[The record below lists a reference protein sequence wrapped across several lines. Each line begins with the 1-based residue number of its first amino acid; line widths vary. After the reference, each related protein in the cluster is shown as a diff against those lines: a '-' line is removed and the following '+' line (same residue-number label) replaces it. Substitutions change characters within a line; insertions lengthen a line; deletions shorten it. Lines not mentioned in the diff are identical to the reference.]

1 MKGLSRTQ
9 QLFLLGVG
17 LATASGL
24 VFFLIRG
31 TALRIKDRRERLN
44 FGLRRTSPNEIQ

>member
-17 LATASGL
+17 VATAAGL

-31 TALRIKDRRERLN
+31 TVLRIKDRTKRIN
-44 FGLRRTSPNEIQ
+44 FGLRRSKPNEIK